1 VNFFGS
7 ALRAKSAMKL
17 PMDLLVLLLLT
28 KVNLSCLRT
37 FENSELLVGV
47 MQTIYVLISTFQ
59 AVLGNVVVLIGC
71 LSGMAP
77 FIVSFLC
84 TVCVVSGRFLMKVSC
99 SPARRD
105 DSDCMHITVRL
116 GKTVLALEVPPQ
128 QQVGALKMSVA
139 KHLGISELNAII
151 AVMTIH
157 LKGKKLVG
165 CDEMTLEEA
174 GISSNCE
181 VLCTLNVRGGS
192 GSGFKSIPIRNLR
205 RLLTAIKSDFDDWV
219 QNEAPTYK
227 RRFDGDPLVGKKVI
241 WDGFS
246 GSIQYYFK
254 EKNIDPC
261 ERYKELYSNQRH
273 SIAVSYV
280 WSATSLHQMAGE
292 WPLARP
298 DHMFPFYFCLF
309 YGC

>member
-7 ALRAKSAMKL
+7 VLRAKSAMRL
-17 PMDLLVLLLLT
+17 PMDLLILLLLT
-28 KVNLSCLRT
+28 KVNPSCFRT
-37 FENSELLVGV
+37 FEKSKLLVGV

-59 AVLGNVVVLIGC
+59 AVLGNVVVFIGC
-71 LSGMAP
+71 LPGMEP
-77 FIVSFLC
+77 FVVSLLC
-84 TVCVVSGRFLMKVSC
+84 TLFVVSGHFLMKLSC

-116 GKTVLALEVPPQ
+116 GKTVLAFEASPQ
-128 QQVGALKMSVA
+128 QQVRALKMKLA
-139 KHLGISELNAII
+139 KHFGMSDLDAII
-151 AVMTIH
+151 GFMAIH
-157 LKGKKLVG
+157 LKGEKLVG

-181 VLCTLNVRGGS
+181 VLCTLNIRGGS
-192 GSGFKSIPIRNLR
+192 GSGFKSIPIQNLR
-205 RLLTAIKSDFDDWV
+205 PLLTSIRSDFDAWV
-219 QNEAPTYK
+219 QDEAPHYE
-227 RRFDGDPLVGKKVI
+227 RRYDGDPLVGEKVV

-246 GSIQYYFK
+246 GSIQYFFK
-254 EKNIDPC
+254 KKDINPC
-261 ERYKELYSNQRH
+261 IRYEQYYSSRRH

-298 DHMFPFYFCLF
+298 
-309 YGC
+309 